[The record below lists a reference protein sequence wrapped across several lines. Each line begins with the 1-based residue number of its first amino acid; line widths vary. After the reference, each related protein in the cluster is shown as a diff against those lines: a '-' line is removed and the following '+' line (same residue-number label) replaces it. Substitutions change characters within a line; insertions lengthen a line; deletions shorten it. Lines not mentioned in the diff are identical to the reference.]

1 MKNDGERLAVLEAG
15 MNDMKKG
22 LEDVRSDIKALTK
35 SVDALVASRMA
46 EQVELRSQ
54 IAALNLEIVTLT
66 KEMTEIKNANSP
78 AKTWIK
84 HTLSGVL
91 GAGLTFLVIEYLKNS
106 GR

>member
-22 LEDVRSDIKALTK
+22 LEDVRTDIKALTK
-35 SVDALVASRMA
+35 SVDTLISARLA

-54 IAALNLEIVTLT
+54 IQALNLEIVGVN

-91 GAGLTFLVIEYLKNS
+91 GAALTFLVIEYLKNS